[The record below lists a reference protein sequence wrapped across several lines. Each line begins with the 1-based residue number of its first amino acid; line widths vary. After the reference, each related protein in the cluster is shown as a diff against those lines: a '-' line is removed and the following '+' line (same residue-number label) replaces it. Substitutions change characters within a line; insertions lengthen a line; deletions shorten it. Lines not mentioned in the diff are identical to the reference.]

1 MRTIAGYVQDGLT
14 RALSAGFGIG
24 QAQGFFVGRPTSVPA
39 AKLMPVPINF
49 RQRQPEQ
56 KNTGLN
62 ESVS

>member
-14 RALSAGFGIG
+14 LALSAGFGI
-24 QAQGFFVGRPTSVPA
+24 GRPTSVPA

-56 KNTGLN
+56 KNAGLN
-62 ESVS
+62 ECVS